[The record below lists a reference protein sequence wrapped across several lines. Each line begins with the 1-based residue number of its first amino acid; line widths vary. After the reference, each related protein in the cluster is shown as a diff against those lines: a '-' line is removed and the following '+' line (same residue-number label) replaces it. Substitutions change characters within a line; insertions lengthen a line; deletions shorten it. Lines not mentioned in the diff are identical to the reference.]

1 MVKSYNRGLKAYLHF
16 LDGDKESF
24 VLWAAGSIAALNVVS
39 NFSLCFHLSWALYF
53 K

>member
-1 MVKSYNRGLKAYLHF
+1 MVKSYNRGLKAHLHF
-16 LDGDKESF
+16 YLDGDSF
-24 VLWAAGSIAALNVVS
+24 VLWTAGSITALNVVI